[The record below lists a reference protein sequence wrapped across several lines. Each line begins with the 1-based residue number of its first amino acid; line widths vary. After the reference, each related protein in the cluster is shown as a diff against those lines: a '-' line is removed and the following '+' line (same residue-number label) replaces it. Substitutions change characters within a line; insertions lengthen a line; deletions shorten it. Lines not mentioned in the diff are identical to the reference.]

1 MLKKK
6 KRQKRAF
13 IRAYQSKLK
22 EDKIEDSSI
31 ILFDLINTPFINDQN
46 ELKGNSFILNENL
59 YSCTQQFLM
68 LRVLDFE
75 FIEQINLAFGRSNK
89 EIKHPLPL
97 QWRKRLEEKHS
108 IKALTF
114 HNHLLWLKF
123 FPSQ

>member
-89 EIKHPLPL
+89 
-97 QWRKRLEEKHS
+97 
-108 IKALTF
+108 
-114 HNHLLWLKF
+114 
-123 FPSQ
+123 